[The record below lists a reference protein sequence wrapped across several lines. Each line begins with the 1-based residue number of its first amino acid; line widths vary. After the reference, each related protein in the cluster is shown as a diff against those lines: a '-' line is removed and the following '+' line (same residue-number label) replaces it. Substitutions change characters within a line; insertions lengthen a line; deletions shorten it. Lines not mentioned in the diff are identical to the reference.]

1 MPEPPPRPL
10 ISQKY
15 LIVADAVEK
24 EAYSLGSHS
33 FSLLYYHSIFP
44 GWPVTA
50 KSPEALANL
59 LPLISRDSLSLFLSS
74 SLLPFFSSSLSIH
87 SRLLISSSIPS
98 SYLVSFFCCSFSI
111 ASSLALISAVDP
123 VIHAA
128 YLAVT
133 LFLGAFRMASSAS
146 LALYQG
152 YSTLLL
158 PRFSLSGPSE
168 YLISVRYVS
177 PHLTSWRANIKL
189 VPPGAERIITP
200 RVSLE

>member
-15 LIVADAVEK
+15 LIVAVAVEK
-24 EAYSLGSHS
+24 GAYSLGSHS

-59 LPLISRDSLSLFLSS
+59 LPLISRDSLSLSS
-74 SLLPFFSSSLSIH
+74 CRLPFFSSSLLLFRFTRGFSFL
-87 SRLLISSSIPS
+87 RLSPS

-111 ASSLALISAVDP
+111 ASSLALISAVDL

-128 YLAVT
+128 YLAVS
-133 LFLGAFRMASSAS
+133 LFLGAFRIASSAY
-146 LALYQG
+146 LAPHQG
-152 YSTLLL
+152 YRT
-158 PRFSLSGPSE
+158 FS
-168 YLISVRYVS
+168 SVPV
-177 PHLTSWRANIKL
+177 
-189 VPPGAERIITP
+189 
-200 RVSLE
+200 